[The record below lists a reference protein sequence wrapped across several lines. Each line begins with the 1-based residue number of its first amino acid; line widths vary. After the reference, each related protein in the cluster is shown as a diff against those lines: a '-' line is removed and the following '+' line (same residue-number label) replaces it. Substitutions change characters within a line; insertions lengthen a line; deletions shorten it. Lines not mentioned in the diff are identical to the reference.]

1 MHTSPLRHC
10 PVLVQVRPLQQGCTQ
25 RFLSEAVLMQ
35 KHSFGVFVHRLS
47 QLLMGGPLR
56 GHVAAAWAAFA
67 EPSSPAAPNSDAP
80 ANLRARR
87 REMAPLANP
96 LAKSSKERC
105 TPVSFP
111 RKALI
116 HLP

>member
-1 MHTSPLRHC
+1 MQTSPLRHC
-10 PVLVQVRPLQQGCTQ
+10 EQGRLLQQGCTH
-25 RFLSEAVLMQ
+25 RLLPERVLMQ
-35 KHSFGVFVHRLS
+35 KHSFGVFVHLLA

-56 GHVAAAWAAFA
+56 GHVGAAWAAFA
-67 EPSSPAAPNSDAP
+67 EPRSPAAPKSDAP

-105 TPVSFP
+105 TPVSSP

>member
-1 MHTSPLRHC
+1 MQTSPLRHC
-10 PVLVQVRPLQQGCTQ
+10 VPDVHVRWLQQGYTQ
-25 RFLSEAVLMQ
+25 RLLPETDLMQ
-35 KHSFGVFVHRLS
+35 KHTFLVLLHRLS

-56 GHVAAAWAAFA
+56 GHVGAAWAAFA

-80 ANLRARR
+80 ANMRARR
-87 REMAPLANP
+87 REMFSLANA
-96 LAKSSKERC
+96 LARSSKERC
-105 TPVSFP
+105 TPVSSS